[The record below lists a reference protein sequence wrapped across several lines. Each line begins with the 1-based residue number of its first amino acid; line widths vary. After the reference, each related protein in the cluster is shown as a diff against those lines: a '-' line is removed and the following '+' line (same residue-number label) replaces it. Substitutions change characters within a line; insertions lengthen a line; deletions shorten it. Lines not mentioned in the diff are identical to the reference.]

1 MPNSP
6 GLTPRR
12 FAIALAAVA
21 LLLQLGL
28 VVYMSRPGPEKEAGD
43 AVRIPPFAIAHL
55 ENPGAIL
62 TDRDTEKG
70 HAVVLNF
77 FASWCG
83 PCAVEHPLLM
93 DLAKT
98 APVIGIDHMDRS
110 SDATRYLARLGNP
123 YAAVGTDTDGKVL
136 ADFGFDSIPTTLIL
150 NGDGNVL
157 YVHRGRLRESDI
169 DDAIRPLLSKVAP

>member
-1 MPNSP
+1 MPSSH
-6 GLTPRR
+6 GLKPRR
-12 FAIALAAVA
+12 IAVALAAVA

-28 VVYMSRPGPEKEAGD
+28 VVYTSRPGPEKEAGAD
-43 AVRIPPFAIAHL
+43 ARIPPFSIALL
-55 ENPGAIL
+55 ENPDATL
-62 TDRDTEKG
+62 TDRDLEKG

-83 PCAVEHPLLM
+83 PCAVENPLLM

-110 SDATRYLARLGNP
+110 GDAARYLAKLGNP
-123 YAAVGTDTDGKVL
+123 YEAVGTDTDGKVL

-150 NGDGNVL
+150 NGDGDVL
-157 YVHRGRLRESDI
+157 YVHRGRLRDSDI
-169 DDAIRPLLSKVAP
+169 EDAIRPLLSKIAP

>member
-1 MPNSP
+1 MPSSH
-6 GLTPRR
+6 GLTSRR
-12 FAIALAAVA
+12 ITVALAAVA

-28 VVYMSRPGPEKEAGD
+28 VVYMSRPGSEKGVGD
-43 AVRIPPFAIAHL
+43 AVLIPPFAIAHL
-55 ENPGAIL
+55 ENPKAKL
-62 TDRDTEKG
+62 TNRDLEKG

-93 DLAKT
+93 DLSKT
-98 APVIGIDHMDRS
+98 TPIVGIDHMDRK
-110 SDATRYLARLGNP
+110 SDAARYLAKLGNP
-123 YAAVGTDTDGKVL
+123 YEAVGTDTDGKVL

-169 DDAIRPLLSKVAP
+169 DGAIRPVLSRLAP